1 MDQIPQMNQATGP
14 AFAAW
19 VAIILAGFA
28 LLAFALDLF

>member
-1 MDQIPQMNQATGP
+1 MDQTQMSHASGP

-19 VAIILAGFA
+19 VALILAGFA